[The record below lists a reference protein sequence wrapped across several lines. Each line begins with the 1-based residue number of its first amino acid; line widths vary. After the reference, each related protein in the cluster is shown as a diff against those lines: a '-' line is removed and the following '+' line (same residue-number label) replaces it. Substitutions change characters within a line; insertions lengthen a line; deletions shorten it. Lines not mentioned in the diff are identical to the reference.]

1 MKGKSYKSN
10 RTRGS
15 RPAARMLAAALA
27 LIFIVQFVGCN
38 SCSKPGSDD
47 IDLPNVSLEPVPAT
61 KGPGTS
67 SSPSVVNRNG
77 YSVSTSNIYATM
89 VAAQV
94 LDAGGN
100 ADLGTSEPDSE
111 FWS

>member
-1 MKGKSYKSN
+1 MKGKSCKNN

-15 RPAARMLAAALA
+15 RPAARILAAALA

-67 SSPSVVNRNG
+67 SSPSGIKKRKQIV
-77 YSVSTSNIYATM
+77 
-89 VAAQV
+89 
-94 LDAGGN
+94 
-100 ADLGTSEPDSE
+100 
-111 FWS
+111 

>member
-1 MKGKSYKSN
+1 MKSKSCKNN

-47 IDLPNVSLEPVPAT
+47 IDLPNVSL
-61 KGPGTS
+61 S
-67 SSPSVVNRNG
+67 
-77 YSVSTSNIYATM
+77 
-89 VAAQV
+89 
-94 LDAGGN
+94 
-100 ADLGTSEPDSE
+100 LG
-111 FWS
+111 